1 MIAQLE
7 EHREEIA
14 DLCRRF
20 GVRRLE
26 VFGSASTGAFRE
38 GESDFDFLVV
48 YQESGWEGSFDRY
61 FGLKEGLE
69 ELCGTSVDLVMDG
82 AIKNPYFRASV
93 DASRALLYAA

>member
-7 EHREEIA
+7 QHREEIA

-26 VFGSASTGAFRE
+26 VFGSASTGTFRP
-38 GESDFDFLVV
+38 GESDFDFLV
-48 YQESGWEGSFDRY
+48 EFADKGWQGSFNRY

-69 ELCGTSVDLVMDG
+69 DLLGTSVDLVMDG
-82 AIKNPYFRASV
+82 AIKNRYFRASV
-93 DASRALLYAA
+93 DASRIPVYAA

>member
-38 GESDFDFLVV
+38 GESDFYFLVEF
-48 YQESGWEGSFDRY
+48 ESHEPEGYFNRY

-69 ELCGTSVDLVMDG
+69 ELLGTSVDLVVER

-93 DASRALLYAA
+93 DASRSMLYAA

>member
-38 GESDFDFLVV
+38 GESDFDFLVEFAATDQPGV
-48 YQESGWEGSFDRY
+48 FARY
-61 FGLKEGLE
+61 FDFKEHLEGL
-69 ELCGTSVDLVMDG
+69 LGRPVDLVSEST
-82 AIKNPYFRASV
+82 IRNRFFRASV
-93 DASRALLYAA
+93 NESRALVYAA